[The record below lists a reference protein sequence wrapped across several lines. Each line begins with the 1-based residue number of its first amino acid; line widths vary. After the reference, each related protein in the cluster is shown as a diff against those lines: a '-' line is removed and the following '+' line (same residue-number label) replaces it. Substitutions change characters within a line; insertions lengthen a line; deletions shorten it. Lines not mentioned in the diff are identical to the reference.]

1 MSENVK
7 FIVTEVNKLLG
18 RNYNLIGFNAL
29 SAEDL
34 LLVLCSVLMKI
45 QQRDESDVDV
55 RIESPEESS
64 IYILTALRIL
74 NYQPN
79 VDPVTF
85 RQGLAR
91 GEVDIIHPIL
101 MWLLTHIDVVQKRAY
116 LSRFLVKIEIPPEY
130 LGDSEISLL
139 HEQYLALVDKFKA
152 VHKEREIGKKN
163 VETAAE
169 LATDL
174 QAMGK
179 EKEAV
184 TARIAKIKSKAE
196 PALHLLDSCKM
207 LRTER
212 DKERDLMSQKEQEE
226 DTMSDLQNSL
236 QRVER
241 ELQILKRDGVGLTP
255 HILIQ
260 HLLEEVTV
268 QTAIVKE
275 KLPSELNAKKN
286 RMRALSIV
294 KGYPY
299 LGSDKIIGMRNELD
313 AILKDIQDLVESKI
327 SKNDIDKMEPFRQQ
341 AAAVG
346 NMKRN
351 ALERLEKVESSLEEL
366 QLRLKEKQDHSR
378 ALLETSA
385 PRAEELKKYVN
396 RLKTKSTLY
405 KRCKAE
411 IAGLKAESGVL
422 HRTVAILEGQIA
434 QSYQA
439 DIVSKIVIPEN
450 YMSDNALT
458 TNIQLSHSILAL
470 RTNLT
475 PIIKDIKALRQI
487 ARDVD
492 ERYQKASKSHNT
504 VETTMKNT
512 TSDLLSET
520 KRLKD
525 KLLKNTEDK
534 QQLEENIAKMK
545 IIEEKLHSEAETNN
559 GDLDN
564 VGQTLKQELR
574 KKIISAE
581 EELKNLNKEREKIK
595 EHTMQSENQT
605 QQWNNIISIFSCK
618 IQCAEMSKQTDGIV
632 VRRGGAETLVLQ

>member
-605 QQWNNIISIFSCK
+605 QQWNNIIS
-618 IQCAEMSKQTDGIV
+618 
-632 VRRGGAETLVLQ
+632 

>member
-1 MSENVK
+1 
-7 FIVTEVNKLLG
+7 
-18 RNYNLIGFNAL
+18 
-29 SAEDL
+29 
-34 LLVLCSVLMKI
+34 
-45 QQRDESDVDV
+45 
-55 RIESPEESS
+55 
-64 IYILTALRIL
+64 
-74 NYQPN
+74 
-79 VDPVTF
+79 
-85 RQGLAR
+85 
-91 GEVDIIHPIL
+91 